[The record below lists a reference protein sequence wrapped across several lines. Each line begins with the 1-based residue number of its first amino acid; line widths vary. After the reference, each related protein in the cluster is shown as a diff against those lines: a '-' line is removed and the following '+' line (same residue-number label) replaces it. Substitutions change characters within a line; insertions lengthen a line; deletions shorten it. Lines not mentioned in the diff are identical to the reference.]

1 LYDWT
6 AGESNDYEDLSE
18 LYGELTQTFS
28 RYVGHVVTNVGGV
41 KEERLRPNQEGN
53 IYTPVSAKEQTAS
66 LDWLIK
72 NAFSNLDWLNQAK
85 IVRNVGPANH
95 VENMRQ
101 IQVRVLNSLLS
112 PDRLVRLI
120 ENEVKGVDYTAADM
134 IAQLQQGIWS
144 ELATGS
150 KIDVYRR
157 NLQKA
162 YIDRATYLLTDQP
175 TAQATAAARPGA
187 APVNV
192 SQSDIRSIVR
202 ANLIKL
208 QQQLKAASLKYPN
221 DVTKYHVDD
230 VVARIDQ
237 TLNKDKK

>member
-1 LYDWT
+1 
-6 AGESNDYEDLSE
+6 

-28 RYVGHVVTNVGGV
+28 RYIGHVVTNVGGV
-41 KEERLRPNQEGN
+41 KEERLRPNQQGN
-53 IYTPVSAKEQTAS
+53 IYTPVSAKEQEAS

-72 NAFSNLDWLNQAK
+72 NAFSNLDWLNQVK
-85 IVRNVGPANH
+85 IIRTVGPANH
-95 VENMRQ
+95 VESMRQ
-101 IQVRVLNSLLS
+101 LQVRVLNTLLS
-112 PDRLVRLI
+112 PDRLTRLI
-120 ENEVKGVDYTAADM
+120 ENEVKGIDYTAADM

-144 ELATGS
+144 EIATGG

-175 TAQATAAARPGA
+175 ATQAATTATARTGP

-202 ANLIKL
+202 ANLVKL
-208 QQQLKAASLKYPN
+208 QQQLKAASIKYPA
-221 DVTKYHVDD
+221 DVTRYHSDD